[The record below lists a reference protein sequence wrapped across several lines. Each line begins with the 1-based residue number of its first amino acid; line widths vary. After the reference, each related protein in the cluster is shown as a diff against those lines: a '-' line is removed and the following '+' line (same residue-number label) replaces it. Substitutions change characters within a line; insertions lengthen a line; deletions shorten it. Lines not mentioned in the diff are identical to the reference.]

1 MSNQNFKNLYIQICI
16 KILSSYVIKKLKQ
29 PKLSIKTLIEK
40 KIFKLKDNFLRL
52 FVIFLR
58 SHMLQADS
66 EEMLNC
72 WIAALQNGIRSAIQQ
87 GQSRENPES
96 QLILVPDDRPPSD
109 RHNVANAGM
118 RKIRLVLD

>member
-1 MSNQNFKNLYIQICI
+1 M
-16 KILSSYVIKKLKQ
+16 
-29 PKLSIKTLIEK
+29 TEK
-40 KIFKLKDNFLRL
+40 KKIKLKDNFLRL

-118 RKIRLVLD
+118 RKIRLVLY